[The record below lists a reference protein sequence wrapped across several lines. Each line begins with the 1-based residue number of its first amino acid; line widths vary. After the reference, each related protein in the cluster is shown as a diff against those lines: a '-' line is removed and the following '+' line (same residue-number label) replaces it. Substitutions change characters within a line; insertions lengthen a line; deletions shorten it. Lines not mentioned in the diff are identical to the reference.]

1 VAWIKRG
8 DAYGGSVQNEAKK
21 SKASPPLQSEG
32 VDYFYG
38 SVDMKVSAM
47 CTFVHLQRPLLYAGR
62 AAQSVGD
69 PTAAIVDSSPFRPF
83 ALPSR
88 VCLCLA
94 CVYFFYL
101 SGRARRPSVRPRAPH
116 SDNRFHW
123 SINSRHSLCAGE
135 KFLSTQHHGGWIKK
149 RKTPVWVSVIWARL
163 LWIWI

>member
-1 VAWIKRG
+1 MRRDDAFGGWRVA
-8 DAYGGSVQNEAKK
+8 VQNEAKK

-38 SVDMKVSAM
+38 SVDMKVSAL

-94 CVYFFYL
+94 SVYFFCIYL
-101 SGRARRPSVRPRAPH
+101 AVPAVRPFARALRQQVPLI
-116 SDNRFHW
+116 D
-123 SINSRHSLCAGE
+123 
-135 KFLSTQHHGGWIKK
+135 
-149 RKTPVWVSVIWARL
+149 
-163 LWIWI
+163 

>member
-1 VAWIKRG
+1 MAWIKRDG
-8 DAYGGSVQNEAKK
+8 RSVQNEAKK
-21 SKASPPLQSEG
+21 SKASPPLQSVG

-38 SVDMKVSAM
+38 SVDMKVSAL

-94 CVYFFYL
+94 SVYFFIYL
-101 SGRARRPSVRPRAPH
+101 AVPAVRPSTRAHRTPTTG
-116 SDNRFHW
+116 
-123 SINSRHSLCAGE
+123 SIDRLIRATLCVQARNFSPPNTTVAE
-135 KFLSTQHHGGWIKK
+135 L
-149 RKTPVWVSVIWARL
+149 RKGKLQSG
-163 LWIWI
+163 